1 MPIPANQIANP
12 QIPAQFNPRLN
23 NPAQV
28 PQVSQNNQYPIPQN
42 QINPAF
48 QQHNQTNMIPN
59 QQQLQNPAIPKPNVN
74 FQQAQMFQ
82 QQQQMQLDQQ
92 NQLIQQQ
99 KLAEQERQ
107 RQQREQEEQ
116 QTRRRQQREYEEKQ
130 AQLSQQKILEQK
142 LLEQQ
147 LFEKELQ
154 IKKQQLEQQE
164 QQLRLQQQ
172 QIQMQQQQQQ
182 YLLMQQQQQQQYH
195 HHHQQQQQKL
205 AETVINQQQFSNSNS
220 NGLYQ
225 TQNVQNTQHIPP
237 QSSSAQNIQYQP
249 VVMQPANISSQV
261 LAQPAPN
268 QPKTTVENKKPELNA
283 DLLAKIDPVSVY
295 KPGYFN
301 QINLAPS
308 AMDVG
313 LNTQTKPMH
322 NNFQTNFT
330 IQPQADIKPSNNINP
345 TTYNQN
351 VAQAQATMP
360 NQQYQQFP
368 ISNQQQM
375 NIQPQAQPPKPP
387 VQSRPKAIDDLFD
400 LFDDKN
406 YNQNNAQ
413 PAINVLQPKLAD
425 VFTAKQIV
433 DLNQIAYSSK
443 FLFFLKSAISFCTL

>member
-28 PQVSQNNQYPIPQN
+28 PQVGQNNQYPIPQN

-59 QQQLQNPAIPKPNVN
+59 QQQLQNPNVN
-74 FQQAQMFQ
+74 FQQAQMFQQ

-182 YLLMQQQQQQQYH
+182 YLLMQQQQYHHQQQ
-195 HHHQQQQQKL
+195 QQQQQKL

-225 TQNVQNTQHIPP
+225 TQNVQNTQHIPA

>member
-59 QQQLQNPAIPKPNVN
+59 QQQLQNPNVN
-74 FQQAQMFQ
+74 FQQAQMFQQ

-182 YLLMQQQQQQQYH
+182 YLLMQQQQYHHQQQ
-195 HHHQQQQQKL
+195 QQQQQKL

-225 TQNVQNTQHIPP
+225 TQNVQNTQHIPA

-351 VAQAQATMP
+351 VAQAQAQATMP